1 MHSKRKAW
9 GYVRVSTNS
18 QAQDGDSLTVQEQT
32 IRLVCQLEG
41 YDLQGIYSDP
51 AVSGSVPFARR
62 EGGAAILS
70 AAQHGDIIVGVKLD
84 RCFRNA
90 HDALGTL
97 EVLKKRGVGLHLKDL
112 GGDVTSS
119 NVSALVFGLLSAVA
133 EFERSRIGERVRDVK
148 ANQKSRGRYLGGDAP
163 VAHTLVLDPETAMLP
178 PEKQKRIPVADAD
191 MICLARK
198 LRDQGYSARMAAGA
212 MKAHGYKASD
222 KSVSKLWATM
232 DESTVAVG

>member
-1 MHSKRKAW
+1 MHSKRKAL

-18 QAQDGDSLTVQEQT
+18 QAQDGDSLAVQEQT

-41 YDLQGIYSDP
+41 YELQAIYSDP

-62 EGGAAILS
+62 EGGAAIL
-70 AAQHGDIIVGVKLD
+70 AAVQPGDVIVGVKLD
-84 RCFRNA
+84 RCFRSG

-97 EVLKKRGVGLHLKDL
+97 DDLKKRGVGLHLKDL

-163 VAHTLVLDPETAMLP
+163 VATTLVLDPETAMLP
-178 PEKQKRIPVADAD
+178 PEKQKRIPVPNDAAIA
-191 MICLARK
+191 MARK

-222 KSVSKLWATM
+222 KSVTKLWSTM
-232 DESTVAVG
+232 NESTIAVG

>member
-1 MHSKRKAW
+1 MQRLHSKTKRRAF

-18 QAQDGDSLTVQEQT
+18 QAQDGDSLSVQEQT

-62 EGGAAILS
+62 EGGAAILAKVQS
-70 AAQHGDIIVGVKLD
+70 GDVIVGVKLD
-84 RCFRNA
+84 RCFRSG

-97 EVLKKRGVGLHLKDL
+97 ADLKKRGVGLHLKDL

-133 EFERSRIGERVRDVK
+133 EFERSRIAERVRDVK
-148 ANQKSRGRYLGGDAP
+148 ANQRSRGRYLGGDAP
-163 VAHTLVLDPETAMLP
+163 AGHVLVLDPETAMLP
-178 PEKQKRIPVADAD
+178 PEKQKRLAVPDDGAVE
-191 MICLARK
+191 LARQLK
-198 LRDQGYSARMAAGA
+198 AQGYSARSAAGA

-222 KSVSKLWATM
+222 KSVTKLWATM
-232 DESTVAVG
+232 